1 MQRAN
6 SLVQKRKEVASA
18 RIKMGDIETSC
29 FIRYYALLL
38 ARLAKRPAEKKKKR
52 KKESELGQINI
63 GQRGKISTLKRRE
76 VESRPNSCPIRHDR
90 IERHI
95 KSDLFRDYVNV
106 CDTDTTPQLISC
118 ADALSEWREIV
129 LDLVSRGK
137 TFEETSERVFCDLLF
152 YDLGFP
158 NALVYLLL
166 TRSLTTNTMWI
177 RVDRYF

>member
-18 RIKMGDIETSC
+18 RIKTGDIETSC

-38 ARLAKRPAEKKKKR
+38 ARLAKRSAKKER
-52 KKESELGQINI
+52 KKESKLGQTNI
-63 GQRGKISTLKRRE
+63 GRRGKISTLKRRE
-76 VESRPNSCPIRHDR
+76 VESRPNSCPIRPDR

-106 CDTDTTPQLISC
+106 CDTDTTPELISC
-118 ADALSEWREIV
+118 ADALNERREIV
-129 LDLVSRGK
+129 LNLVSRGK
-137 TFEETSERVFCDLLF
+137 SFEETSERVFCDLLL
-152 YDLGFP
+152 YGLGFL

-166 TRSLTTNTMWI
+166 TRSLTTNAM
-177 RVDRYF
+177 